1 MDKKVFKK
9 LTKQQFINY
18 GFEYY
23 NKKFYLNLKNIV
35 IQALYRLYPFDKG
48 LTIDYSIIIKQLT
61 KFPTDNLQEIERAFE
76 DFSEIPVQM
85 PALEHI
91 QVKTKNVKLSIFNPE
106 EIDENI
112 WNEELPKSLHEKFDP
127 FKTNDLAQMKFL
139 SFSKDRN
146 NHIVVNDKVKAYLM
160 NQK

>member
-1 MDKKVFKK
+1 M
-9 LTKQQFINY
+9 
-18 GFEYY
+18 
-23 NKKFYLNLKNIV
+23 
-35 IQALYRLYPFDKG
+35 
-48 LTIDYSIIIKQLT
+48 
-61 KFPTDNLQEIERAFE
+61 QEIERAFE